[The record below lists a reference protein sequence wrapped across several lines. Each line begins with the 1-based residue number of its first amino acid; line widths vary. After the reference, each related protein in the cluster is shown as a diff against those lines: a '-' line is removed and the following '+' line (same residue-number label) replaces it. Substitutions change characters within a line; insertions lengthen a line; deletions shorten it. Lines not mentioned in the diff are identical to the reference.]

1 MGRLS
6 NTFLLVSAC
15 AGLMY
20 GAGANAYIQHNLVS
34 DQPGVA
40 DVTDPNLVNGWDIAT
55 SATSPFWIS
64 ATGTGQALVYS
75 TAGATPTLTVAAL
88 KVGIPPGKSST
99 AKFGLLTGQIA
110 NGTSVFL
117 LPNGTKA
124 SFLFCSLDGDF
135 GLERRHV
142 GDHNGR

>member
-1 MGRLS
+1 MNAEEFMGRLS

-75 TAGATPTLTVAAL
+75 TAGATSHLDSRRAQ
-88 KVGIPPGKSST
+88 GRHST
-99 AKFGLLTGQIA
+99 WEIKYGLD
-110 NGTSVFL
+110 
-117 LPNGTKA
+117 
-124 SFLFCSLDGDF
+124 CS
-135 GLERRHV
+135 RVR
-142 GDHNGR
+142 